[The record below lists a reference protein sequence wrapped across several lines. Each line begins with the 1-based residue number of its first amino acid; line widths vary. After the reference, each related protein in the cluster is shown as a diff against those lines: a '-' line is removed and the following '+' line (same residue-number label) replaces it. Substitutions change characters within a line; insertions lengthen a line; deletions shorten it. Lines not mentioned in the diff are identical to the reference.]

1 MAFVGRVTWQP
12 RKKVTAR
19 KVPATTAPAE
29 PRAARQTAQ
38 PSGNNPNR
46 LLREAAWS
54 RMFGGSSRRIRSP
67 ASATTAVT
75 LPSHQPDD
83 VRSAAQS
90 VPLDWA
96 AVRDYLAGHGVRLDR
111 DPPPRQ
117 FAGGLAN
124 LNYLI
129 HVDGKPAVLRRPP
142 LGELPA
148 GAYDMAR
155 EFRILSRLPDALPF
169 VPRGL
174 FLCADAS
181 IVGAQFQ
188 IIEYRP
194 GLVIREHMPP
204 ELAGRPE
211 VGARLSQVL
220 LETLVAIHAVDT
232 AAVGLDDLGRPVGF
246 LARAVSGWRKRGVA
260 ALEAGTEQLHAE
272 LGHWLE
278 RHLVPDGAPALLHN
292 DFKLN
297 NMILDPRDLSPVA
310 VVDWDQGT
318 RGDPLFDFATLLSYW
333 VHEDDP
339 PALHDM
345 AQMPADEGGFWP
357 REQAVATY
365 ATLSGRDVS
374 DFLFHRVLAMYKLGV
389 IFLQLGYRWRSG
401 ATTEPRYAGLTAI
414 GTGIVEFA
422 HEIVQGRAF

>member
-1 MAFVGRVTWQP
+1 VEPNVRPGGIEEPIHAIETSGVE
-12 RKKVTAR
+12 
-19 KVPATTAPAE
+19 PA
-29 PRAARQTAQ
+29 
-38 PSGNNPNR
+38 
-46 LLREAAWS
+46 
-54 RMFGGSSRRIRSP
+54 
-67 ASATTAVT
+67 
-75 LPSHQPDD
+75 D
-83 VRSAAQS
+83 VRSAEHS
-90 VPLDWA
+90 VPIDWGA
-96 AVRDYLAGHGVRLDR
+96 IGNYLAANGRRLDR

-129 HVDGKPAVLRRPP
+129 HLDGRPAVLRRPP

-174 FLCADAS
+174 FLCSDPGV
-181 IVGAQFQ
+181 VGSQFQ

-194 GLVIREHMPP
+194 GLVIREHIPP

-211 VGARLSQVL
+211 VGARLSQIL
-220 LETLVAIHAVDT
+220 LETMAAIHAVDT
-232 AAVGLDDLGRPVGF
+232 SSIGLDDLGRPVGF
-246 LARAVSGWRKRGVA
+246 LGRAVSGWRKRGTA
-260 ALEAGTEQLHAE
+260 ALEEGTERLHAE
-272 LGHWLE
+272 LGGWLE
-278 RHLVPDGAPALLHN
+278 AHQVADGPPALLHN

-297 NMILDPRDLSPVA
+297 NIILNPRDLSPVA

-357 REQAVATY
+357 REQAVASY
-365 ATLSGRDVS
+365 AALTGRDVS

-401 ATTEPRYAGLTAI
+401 ATTEARYAGLTAI

-422 HEIVQGRAF
+422 HEIAQGRAF

>member
-1 MAFVGRVTWQP
+1 MPQQP
-12 RKKVTAR
+12 A
-19 KVPATTAPAE
+19 
-29 PRAARQTAQ
+29 
-38 PSGNNPNR
+38 
-46 LLREAAWS
+46 
-54 RMFGGSSRRIRSP
+54 
-67 ASATTAVT
+67 
-75 LPSHQPDD
+75 D
-83 VRSAAQS
+83 VRSADQS

-96 AVRDYLAGHGVRLDR
+96 AVRAYLARNGLRLDD

-129 HVDGKPAVLRRPP
+129 HLDGRPAVLRRPP

-148 GAYDMAR
+148 GAYDMTR

-174 FLCADAS
+174 FLGADAS
-181 IVGAQFQ
+181 VIGVQFQ

-194 GLVIREHMPP
+194 GLVIREHIPP

-220 LETLVAIHAVDT
+220 LETLAAIHAVD
-232 AAVGLDDLGRPVGF
+232 AEAVGLEDLGRPAGF
-246 LARAVSGWRKRGVA
+246 LARGVSGWRRRGLA
-260 ALEAGTEQLHAE
+260 ALEEGSEALHAE
-272 LGHWLE
+272 LGDWLE

-297 NMILDPRDLSPVA
+297 NVILDPRDLSPVA

-345 AQMPADEGGFWP
+345 AQMPADEGGFFP
-357 REQAVATY
+357 REQAVADY
-365 ATLSGRDVS
+365 AALSRRDMS

-389 IFLQLGYRWRSG
+389 IFLQLGLRWRSG

-422 HEIVQGRAF
+422 HEIARGRAF

>member
-1 MAFVGRVTWQP
+1 VPQQP
-12 RKKVTAR
+12 A
-19 KVPATTAPAE
+19 
-29 PRAARQTAQ
+29 
-38 PSGNNPNR
+38 
-46 LLREAAWS
+46 
-54 RMFGGSSRRIRSP
+54 
-67 ASATTAVT
+67 
-75 LPSHQPDD
+75 D
-83 VRSAAQS
+83 VRSVEQS
-90 VPLDWA
+90 VPLDWSAIRSHLA
-96 AVRDYLAGHGVRLDR
+96 ARGLRLDS

-129 HVDGKPAVLRRPP
+129 HLDGRPAVLRRPP

-174 FLCADAS
+174 FLCTDPS
-181 IVGAQFQ
+181 VIGAQFQ

-194 GLVIREHMPP
+194 GLVIREHIPQ

-220 LETLVAIHAVDT
+220 LETMAAIHAVDT
-232 AAVGLDDLGRPVGF
+232 GTVGLDDLGRPAGF
-246 LARAVSGWRKRGVA
+246 LARAVAGWRKRGTA
-260 ALEAGTEQLHAE
+260 ALEEGTEALHAE
-272 LGHWLE
+272 LGAWLE
-278 RHLVPDGAPALLHN
+278 AHRVPDGVPALLHN

-297 NMILDPRDLSPVA
+297 NIILDPRDLSPVA

-333 VHEDDP
+333 VQVEDP

-357 REQAVATY
+357 REEAVASY
-365 ATLSGRDVS
+365 AALSGRDMS
-374 DFLFHRVLAMYKLGV
+374 GFLFHRVLAMYKLGV
-389 IFLQLGYRWRSG
+389 IFLQLGHRWRSG
-401 ATTEPRYAGLTAI
+401 ATSEARYAGLTAI

-422 HEIVQGRAF
+422 HEIAQGRAF

>member
-1 MAFVGRVTWQP
+1 VR
-12 RKKVTAR
+12 TA
-19 KVPATTAPAE
+19 E
-29 PRAARQTAQ
+29 
-38 PSGNNPNR
+38 
-46 LLREAAWS
+46 
-54 RMFGGSSRRIRSP
+54 
-67 ASATTAVT
+67 
-75 LPSHQPDD
+75 
-83 VRSAAQS
+83 QS
-90 VPLDWA
+90 VPLDWD
-96 AVRDYLAGHGVRLDR
+96 AVRAYLAGHGLRLDS

-129 HVDGKPAVLRRPP
+129 HLDGKPAVLRRPP

-148 GAYDMAR
+148 GAYDMSR
-155 EFRILSRLPDALPF
+155 EFRILSRLPDALTF

-174 FLCADAS
+174 FLCADAG

-194 GLVIREHMPP
+194 GLVIREHIPP

-211 VGARLSQVL
+211 VGPRLSQVL
-220 LETLVAIHAVDT
+220 IETMVAIHAVDT
-232 AAVGLDDLGRPVGF
+232 AAIGLDDLGRPAGF
-246 LARAVSGWRKRGVA
+246 LARAVSGWRKRGLA
-260 ALEAGTEQLHAE
+260 AVEAGTETLHVE
-272 LGHWLE
+272 LGKWLE
-278 RHLVPDGAPALLHN
+278 THAVADGAPALLHN

-345 AQMPADEGGFWP
+345 ALLPGDEGGFFP

-365 ATLSGRDVS
+365 AALSGRDVS

-422 HEIVQGRAF
+422 YEIAQGHAF

>member
-1 MAFVGRVTWQP
+1 VPQQP
-12 RKKVTAR
+12 A
-19 KVPATTAPAE
+19 
-29 PRAARQTAQ
+29 
-38 PSGNNPNR
+38 
-46 LLREAAWS
+46 
-54 RMFGGSSRRIRSP
+54 
-67 ASATTAVT
+67 
-75 LPSHQPDD
+75 D
-83 VRSAAQS
+83 VRSADQS
-90 VPLDWA
+90 IPLDWA
-96 AVRDYLAGHGVRLDR
+96 AVRAYLARNGLRLDD

-129 HVDGKPAVLRRPP
+129 HLDGRPAVLRRPP

-174 FLCADAS
+174 FLGADAS
-181 IVGAQFQ
+181 VIGVQFQ

-194 GLVIREHMPP
+194 GLVIREHIPP

-220 LETLVAIHAVDT
+220 LETLAAIHAVD
-232 AAVGLDDLGRPVGF
+232 AEAVGLEDLGRPAGF
-246 LARAVSGWRKRGVA
+246 LARGVSGWRRRGLA
-260 ALEAGTEQLHAE
+260 ALEEGSEALHAE
-272 LGHWLE
+272 LGDWLE

-297 NMILDPRDLSPVA
+297 NVILDPRDLSPVA

-345 AQMPADEGGFWP
+345 AQMPADEGGFFP
-357 REQAVATY
+357 REQAVADY
-365 ATLSGRDVS
+365 AALSRRDMS

-389 IFLQLGYRWRSG
+389 IFLQLGLRWRSG

-422 HEIVQGRAF
+422 HEIARGRAF

>member
-1 MAFVGRVTWQP
+1 MPQQP
-12 RKKVTAR
+12 A
-19 KVPATTAPAE
+19 
-29 PRAARQTAQ
+29 
-38 PSGNNPNR
+38 
-46 LLREAAWS
+46 
-54 RMFGGSSRRIRSP
+54 
-67 ASATTAVT
+67 
-75 LPSHQPDD
+75 D
-83 VRSAAQS
+83 VRSADQS

-96 AVRDYLAGHGVRLDR
+96 AVRAYLARNGLRLDD

-129 HVDGKPAVLRRPP
+129 HLDGRPAVLRRPP

-148 GAYDMAR
+148 GAYDMTR

-174 FLCADAS
+174 FLGADAS
-181 IVGAQFQ
+181 VIGVQFQ

-194 GLVIREHMPP
+194 GLVIREHIPP

-220 LETLVAIHAVDT
+220 LETLAAIHAVD
-232 AAVGLDDLGRPVGF
+232 AEAVGLEDLGRPAGF
-246 LARAVSGWRKRGVA
+246 LARGVSGWRRRGLA
-260 ALEAGTEQLHAE
+260 ALEEGSEALHAE
-272 LGHWLE
+272 LGDWLE

-345 AQMPADEGGFWP
+345 AQMPADEGGFFP
-357 REQAVATY
+357 REQAVADY
-365 ATLSGRDVS
+365 AALSRRDMS

-389 IFLQLGYRWRSG
+389 IFLQLGLRWRSG
-401 ATTEPRYAGLTAI
+401 TTTEPRYAGLTAI

-422 HEIVQGRAF
+422 HEIAQGRAF

>member
-1 MAFVGRVTWQP
+1 MEQR
-12 RKKVTAR
+12 
-19 KVPATTAPAE
+19 PA
-29 PRAARQTAQ
+29 
-38 PSGNNPNR
+38 
-46 LLREAAWS
+46 
-54 RMFGGSSRRIRSP
+54 
-67 ASATTAVT
+67 
-75 LPSHQPDD
+75 D
-83 VRSAAQS
+83 VRSAGES
-90 VPLDWA
+90 VPLDWE
-96 AVRDYLAGHGVRLDR
+96 AVRVHLAGHGLCLDR

-124 LNYLI
+124 LNYLVHI
-129 HVDGKPAVLRRPP
+129 DGRPAVLRRPP

-155 EFRILSRLPDALPF
+155 EFRILSRLPDAVPF

-174 FLCADAS
+174 FLGSDPS
-181 IVGAQFQ
+181 VIGVQFQ

-194 GLVIREHMPP
+194 GLVIREHLPP

-220 LETLVAIHAVDT
+220 LETLAAIHAVD
-232 AAVGLDDLGRPVGF
+232 ADKVGLGDLGRPAGF

-260 ALEAGTEQLHAE
+260 ALEAGTETLHAD
-272 LGHWLE
+272 LGAWLE
-278 RHLVPDGAPALLHN
+278 QHQVPDGAPALLHN

-297 NMILDPRDLSPVA
+297 NMILNPRDLSPVA

-333 VHEDDP
+333 VHRDDP

-345 AQMPADEGGFWP
+345 EQMPADEGGFCP

-365 ATLSGRDVS
+365 AALSGRDMS

-389 IFLQLGYRWRSG
+389 IFLQLGYRYRSG
-401 ATTEPRYAGLTAI
+401 ATTEQRYAGLTAI

-422 HEIVQGRAF
+422 HEIAQGRAF

>member
-1 MAFVGRVTWQP
+1 MPPQSVDVR
-12 RKKVTAR
+12 TA
-19 KVPATTAPAE
+19 E
-29 PRAARQTAQ
+29 Q
-38 PSGNNPNR
+38 S
-46 LLREAAWS
+46 
-54 RMFGGSSRRIRSP
+54 
-67 ASATTAVT
+67 VT
-75 LPSHQPDD
+75 L
-83 VRSAAQS
+83 
-90 VPLDWA
+90 DWD
-96 AVRDYLAGHGVRLDR
+96 AVGAYLAGNGLRLDR

-117 FAGGLAN
+117 FTGGLAN

-129 HVDGKPAVLRRPP
+129 HLDGRPAVLRRPP

-174 FLCADAS
+174 FLGADAS
-181 IVGAQFQ
+181 VIGAQFQ

-194 GLVIREHMPP
+194 GLVIREHIPP

-220 LETLVAIHAVDT
+220 LETLAAIHGVD
-232 AAVGLDDLGRPVGF
+232 AASVGLEDLGRPAGF
-246 LARAVSGWRKRGVA
+246 LARAVSGWRKRGLA
-260 ALEAGTEQLHAE
+260 ALEDGSEALHGE
-272 LGHWLE
+272 LGNWLE

-297 NMILDPRDLSPVA
+297 NMILDPKDLSPVA

-345 AQMPADEGGFWP
+345 AQMPADEGGFFP
-357 REQAVATY
+357 REQAVASY
-365 ATLSGRDVS
+365 AALSGRDVS
-374 DFLFHRVLAMYKLGV
+374 HFLFHRVLAMYKLGV

-422 HEIVQGRAF
+422 HEIAQGRAF